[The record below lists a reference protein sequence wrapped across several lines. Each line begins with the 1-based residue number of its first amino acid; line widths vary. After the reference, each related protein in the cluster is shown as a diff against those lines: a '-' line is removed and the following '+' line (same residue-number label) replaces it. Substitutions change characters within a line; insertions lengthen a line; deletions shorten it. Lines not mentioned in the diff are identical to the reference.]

1 MIKHHHNQQR
11 IHGMSKKKPIWPD
24 DEELSAQFN
33 TWAKKVDKKY
43 DKVDWEKLAKQLQEA
58 LAKEMKENQELDRQ
72 LVDAQI
78 EVIQASGIIKY
89 LEKRIADCMDMMDG
103 NEPI

>member
-1 MIKHHHNQQR
+1 
-11 IHGMSKKKPIWPD
+11 MSKKKPIWPD

-33 TWAKKVDKKY
+33 AWARKADKKY
-43 DKVDWEKLAKQLQEA
+43 DDVNWEKLAKQLQEA
-58 LAKEMKENQELDRQ
+58 LAKEMKENQDLDKQ
-72 LVDAQI
+72 LIDSQI

>member
-1 MIKHHHNQQR
+1 
-11 IHGMSKKKPIWPD
+11 MSKK
-24 DEELSAQFN
+24 
-33 TWAKKVDKKY
+33 
-43 DKVDWEKLAKQLQEA
+43 DKVNWEKLCKQLQEA
-58 LAKEMKENQELDRQ
+58 LAKEMKENQDLNEQ
-72 LVDAQI
+72 LTSAQI

>member
-1 MIKHHHNQQR
+1 
-11 IHGMSKKKPIWPD
+11 MSKK
-24 DEELSAQFN
+24 
-33 TWAKKVDKKY
+33 
-43 DKVDWEKLAKQLQEA
+43 DKVNWEKLCKQLQEA
-58 LAKEMKENQELDRQ
+58 LAKEIKENQDLDAR
-72 LVDAQI
+72 LIDAQI